1 MDADERA
8 GAPARVE
15 QRRGGAA
22 AARSGA
28 AGAADQPLGR
38 QHRRRQRLHPLQRDP
53 GRLLRPAP
61 GAGPVR
67 GRPLRADRGGQL
79 GDRDPPG
86 AEGQGD
92 ARPAR
97 AAGGAQGEGG
107 PRRRADR
114 AARRGGRAG
123 RPDPGR
129 ARRPAGRRRRRGL
142 DQGTDDRRVDPDRR
156 VRRGSQARRRPGA
169 VGRLL
174 PRRLRLLRG
183 RRGARGQPRRAGR
196 GRGEGLPAPAVAAP
210 ARGQPRPER
219 DHDRD
224 GAARRP
230 PAARLLG
237 SQRRAPGG
245 RADGGSRPGDADPRG
260 PGAADEHH
268 PGGGGRPPGADGHA
282 RPADSRDRGA
292 GRRRHDLRGQDR
304 DAHRR
309 HPRPG
314 LGRGGGQ
321 DPAGGG
327 PRGPGPLRALGR
339 GAESDPPD
347 DRRALPGQAGARRR
361 RGALLVGV
369 EVERHHPRR
378 AGIDPQLRD
387 GGARR
392 ARPGGGARADPQARA
407 DARGA
412 HGRRAARGRL
422 RRGVG
427 GPAGRP
433 WQPASAAARA
443 ASPGGAGGAASPRRR
458 GDDRVHAPAS
468 RWT

>member
-1 MDADERA
+1 MGFASTTATGCCRA
-8 GAPARVE
+8 PSASRAPATTRWT
-15 QRRGGAA
+15 RC
-22 AARSGA
+22 ARTATPSRS
-28 AGAADQPLGR
+28 P
-38 QHRRRQRLHPLQRDP
+38 
-53 GRLLRPAP
+53 
-61 GAGPVR
+61 
-67 GRPLRADRGGQL
+67 
-79 GDRDPPG
+79 
-86 AEGQGD
+86 
-92 ARPAR
+92 
-97 AAGGAQGEGG
+97 
-107 PRRRADR
+107 
-114 AARRGGRAG
+114 ARRGPSAT
-123 RPDPGR
+123 PI
-129 ARRPAGRRRRRGL
+129 
-142 DQGTDDRRVDPDRR
+142 
-156 VRRGSQARRRPGA
+156 
-169 VGRLL
+169 
-174 PRRLRLLRG
+174 
-183 RRGARGQPRRAGR
+183 
-196 GRGEGLPAPAVAAP
+196 AAP

-224 GAARRP
+224 GAARRA
-230 PAARLLG
+230 PAAGLLG

-245 RADGGSRPGDADPRG
+245 RADGGGRPGDADPRG

-268 PGGGGRPPGADGHA
+268 PGGGGGPPGADGHPG
-282 RPADSRDRGA
+282 PADSGDRGA
-292 GRRRHDLRGQDR
+292 GRGRHDLRRQDR

-361 RGALLVGV
+361 RGALLLGV
-369 EVERHHPRR
+369 EVERRHPRR

-407 DARGA
+407 HARGA

-422 RRGVG
+422 RGGVG
-427 GPAGRP
+427 DPARRP

-443 ASPGGAGGAASPRRR
+443 ARPGGAGGAASPRRR
-458 GDDRVHAPAS
+458 GDDRVHAQPAGGPEADLRRRPADGHRGRARGRRSGRRRRDRGARAARRPGRDRSRRGAKHDLLPDHARSRRRRWSGRSPTAGAS
-468 RWT
+468 RR